1 MADNTPND
9 IAEHFVE
16 LREFVGAGFARA
28 RTERRTELKS
38 EISGLRTELKG
49 EIAGIRTE
57 LKSEIVGVRG
67 EVAAVREELGGE
79 IVSLRSEMRS
89 GFALVDE
96 RFDRLESKI
105 DAFITVQSQI
115 NRELLDR

>member
-16 LREFVGAGFARA
+16 LREFVGAGFARG
-28 RTERRTELKS
+28 RTELKS
-38 EISGLRTELKG
+38 EISGLR
-49 EIAGIRTE
+49 A
-57 LKSEIVGVRG
+57 
-67 EVAAVREELGGE
+67 
-79 IVSLRSEMRS
+79 EMHS
-89 GFALVDE
+89 GFARIDE